1 LYTNVH
7 YPYLPGALPEQTGSG
22 SGREPQTTS
31 HYSLEGATF
40 LYFLAEKNIR
50 LSMGCLVKP
59 KIAIE
64 TATKDLSVHFP

>member
-1 LYTNVH
+1 VYTIF
-7 YPYLPGALPEQTGSG
+7 YLPGALLEQTGSG

-31 HYSLEGATF
+31 HHSLEDATF
-40 LYFLAEKNIR
+40 LYFLAEKNIWF
-50 LSMGCLVKP
+50 SMGCLVKP